1 MIFDQPRNRDLIDLI
16 RALAIL
22 TVVQFHVLLGFGRLV
37 DRDALFG
44 FMDAYPGIFNYA
56 WQGMGVDVIF
66 MVSAFLLSLSLF
78 REVNETGQVDYR
90 AHMVRRM
97 SRILPMYY
105 FALILF
111 ALGQGDPI
119 ADVIR
124 SVFFVGFVFASYN
137 VIPVGWSMEV
147 LIWVYLALPFAVLW
161 LARARRPGLILLL
174 VVIGTVVIRHVFLAV
189 HPVGGADLYTQFYET
204 GSFHPAMKEVYYRPW
219 FRLTPFVI
227 GVWLAW
233 TIHKHPPTRA
243 RASLIAL
250 GAALFALVFWWPVH
264 DPDRAS
270 FVWLGEAGWQVYW
283 AYSGAVGALGVALML
298 LGALGAKADGRVPLA
313 ALWRL
318 ISRNIFAIYLF
329 HMPMILVA
337 AVMVFRSTDV
347 DQLAGMTTL
356 QSILTFLVASAL
368 SLGFAIV
375 VTRFIERPIQ
385 RYLRRRYLPDA
396 ATND

>member
-1 MIFDQPRNRDLIDLI
+1 MLFDQPRNRDLIDVI

-22 TVVQFHVLLGFGRLV
+22 GVVQFHVLLGFGRLV
-37 DRDALFG
+37 ETDTLFA
-44 FMDAYPGIFNYA
+44 FMDGYPGIFNYA

-78 REVNETGQVDYR
+78 REVDETGRVDYR

-105 FALILF
+105 LALILF
-111 ALGQGDPI
+111 ALGQGDPL

-147 LIWVYLALPFAVLW
+147 LIWVYLALPLVVVG
-161 LARARRPGLILLL
+161 LARASRPGRILVL
-174 VVIGTVVIRHVFLAV
+174 VALVTVVVRHVFLIM
-189 HPVGGADLYTQFYET
+189 HPVGGVDLYTQFYET

-227 GVWLAW
+227 GIWLAW
-233 TIHKHPPTRA
+233 LCHA
-243 RASLIAL
+243 RSPVAVRPVLIAL
-250 GAALFALVFWWPVH
+250 GGAMFALVFWWPVH
-264 DPDRAS
+264 DPDRVS
-270 FVWLGEAGWQVYW
+270 FVWLGEAGWQAYW
-283 AYSGAVGALGVALML
+283 AYSGAMGALGVALML
-298 LGALGAKADGRVPLA
+298 LGVLGSKGTWRLPLA
-313 ALWRL
+313 GLWAL

-356 QSILTFLVASAL
+356 QSILTFLLASAL

-375 VTRFIERPIQ
+375 VTRFIERPVQ
-385 RYLRRRYLPDA
+385 AYLRRRYLPDA
-396 ATND
+396 SAKD